1 MQRLLFRK
9 REYTKNYRKAMIG
22 QNCVL
27 WKARLVRR
35 LEEALLK
42 EMTSKVRRVSRNWT
56 VGEYC
61 RKNSKFRCLVARG
74 KLS

>member
-1 MQRLLFRK
+1 MFKVQRLLFRK

-27 WKARLVRR
+27 WKACLVRR
-35 LEEALLK
+35 LEALLK

-56 VGEYC
+56 VWEYG
-61 RKNSKFRCLVARG
+61 RKNRCLVARG